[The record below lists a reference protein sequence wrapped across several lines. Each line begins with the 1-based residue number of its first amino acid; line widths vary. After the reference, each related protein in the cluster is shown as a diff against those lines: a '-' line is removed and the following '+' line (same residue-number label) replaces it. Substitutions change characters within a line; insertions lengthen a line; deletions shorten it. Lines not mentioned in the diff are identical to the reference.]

1 MPLFSEDVRF
11 ATLTLLINGAML
23 PNFKTIR
30 KTHPGLDLPV
40 FVVDNSAEDYE
51 STYNY
56 LCKNIKEFETDN
68 FKLRFKDSTKYA
80 TEKIHDEN
88 FIPIKEIEITCTV
101 PLLKLYMILSPSIY
115 ENSYRFNNSLIVMR
129 YKISFIDFH
138 TET

>member
-80 TEKIHDEN
+80 TEK
-88 FIPIKEIEITCTV
+88 
-101 PLLKLYMILSPSIY
+101 YMMKILSQLKKS
-115 ENSYRFNNSLIVMR
+115 
-129 YKISFIDFH
+129 K
-138 TET
+138 